1 MFIKEVTESSKS
13 KVPRFF
19 PWIGKWKGADGR
31 CVIVLFF
38 DKEKGVV
45 LSTTNDTASPW
56 KCLEISF
63 NWNISQFEDF
73 HGTVVIEQ

>member
-45 LSTTNDTASPW
+45 LSANRETW
-56 KCLEISF
+56 KVLEISF
-63 NWNISQFEDF
+63 DWNISQFEDF
-73 HGTVVIEQ
+73 HGTVIIEQ